1 MKFLKYTLP
10 VIIWMIFIFYISS
23 LSHPPTPGPGVSYFG
38 EFTHFTEY
46 FILSILLLRMFNG
59 YKFKNGLLL
68 SILISI
74 LYGLT
79 DEIHQLF
86 VPYRAFEIKD
96 LIIDSLGASVIL
108 IKLLFKR

>member
-46 FILSILLLRMFNG
+46 FILSLLLLRMFNV

-79 DEIHQLF
+79 DEIHQLV